1 MRGERMG
8 ISKLNGEGYHDLTAY
23 EALSAVEREAV
34 SRTPVKNK
42 LYRPLVF
49 ICSPLAGNIERN
61 LENARR
67 YSRFAVEKGAIPLAP
82 HLLFPQFLDDGDK
95 AQRDLGIFF
104 GLVLMGKCDEM
115 WVFGSPPSR
124 GMGIEIAKAKKRGLP
139 IRYFNEK
146 CQEVV

>member
-1 MRGERMG
+1 M
-8 ISKLNGEGYHDLTAY
+8 TAY
-23 EALSAVEREAV
+23 EALSAVERE
-34 SRTPVKNK
+34 SKKKP
-42 LYRPLVF
+42 YRPLVF
-49 ICSPLAGNIERN
+49 ICSPLAGNMERN
-61 LENARR
+61 LENTRR

-82 HLLFPQFLDDGDK
+82 HLLFPQFMDDGDR